1 MPKRLGPHNHT
12 NPLIWCLS
20 IICAILTLLVIIAG
34 IVVFIGYIT
43 IRPKVPQ
50 VSVPRAQLDT
60 LYFDQASLLMVQITI
75 VVKAENDNTRAH
87 ASFYDTFFTLSFG
100 GQKIAILKAD
110 PFEVRANQSLELNY
124 VVQSNSIPLNPT
136 EAEEVNMSLKKNV
149 IDLEL
154 KGTSRTRWTV
164 WLIGSVKF
172 WLHLDCQ
179 LHLPL
184 NRTTAYPSGCSSR
197 SQ

>member
-12 NPLIWCLS
+12 NPIIWCFS

-50 VSVPRAQLDT
+50 VRVTRAQLDT
-60 LYFDQASLLMVQITI
+60 IYFDQASLLMIQATV
-75 VVKAENDNTRAH
+75 VVKAENDNTKAH
-87 ASFYDTFFTLSFG
+87 ASFYDVRYTLSFQ
-100 GQKIAILKAD
+100 GQDIAILMAD
-110 PFEVRANQSLELNY
+110 PFNVRANQSLELSFL
-124 VVQSNSIPLNPT
+124 VQSRSIPLST
-136 EAEEVNMSLKKNV
+136 EEAEAVNLSLRSKV
-149 IDLEL
+149 IDLKL
-154 KGTSRTRWTV
+154 KGTSRTRWRV
-164 WLIGSVKF
+164 WLVGSVRF

-179 LHLPL
+179 LHLPI
-184 NRTTAYPSGCSSR
+184 NRTAIYPPGCSSR